1 MRISTTTIVENSLL
15 FVGSAYERLADAQQ
29 KISTGRRLSS
39 PSDDPGNIM
48 QSLTLRSTLDN
59 IDQYQRNI
67 DDARGFLISTDS
79 ALERAATLLRKARVT
94 ALQGASNTLGQDTM
108 QLLANE
114 VGLMYHQMA
123 LAANSMYGSRYLFSG
138 QRTNI
143 QPFADHGNGY
153 VYQGGTANNNDEEIK
168 YDIGPSETITVNIA
182 GDRIFNQAF
191 EVLRNIQSHLADGDS
206 TKLSLE
212 DIRALDQILSVITNA
227 RSEFGAKL
235 QQANQSNDRLELTR
249 VNLSDLKSKIED
261 ADMSRVVIDLKAAEI
276 TYQAALAATA
286 RGFQQSLVD
295 YLR

>member
-15 FVGSAYERLADAQQ
+15 FVSSAYERLAVAQQ
-29 KISTGRRLSS
+29 KISTGRRLNS

-67 DDARGFLISTDS
+67 DDARGFLVSTDS

-94 ALQGASNTLGQDTM
+94 ALQGSSNTLGQDTM
-108 QLLANE
+108 RILANE

-143 QPFADHGNGY
+143 QPFVDLGTGY
-153 VYQGGTANNNDEEIK
+153 VYQGGTAYNNDVDIK
-168 YDIGPSETITVNIA
+168 YEIGPSETITVNIA
-182 GDRIFNQAF
+182 GDQIFEQAF

-261 ADMSRVVIDLKAAEI
+261 VDMSRVVIDLKAAEI

>member
-15 FVGSAYERLADAQQ
+15 YVSSAYERLAEAQQ
-29 KISTGRRLSS
+29 KISTGRRVSS
-39 PSDDPGNIM
+39 PSDDPGSIM
-48 QSLTLRSTLDN
+48 QSLSLRSTLDN

-67 DDARGFLISTDS
+67 EDARGFLVSTDS
-79 ALERAATLLRKARVT
+79 ALERAATLMRKARTTV
-94 ALQGASNTLGQDTM
+94 LQSASNTLDQDTLR
-108 QLLANE
+108 LLANE
-114 VGLMYHQMA
+114 VGLMYDQMA

-143 QPFADHGNGY
+143 QPFADQGNGY
-153 VYQGGTANNNDEEIK
+153 VYQGGTANNNDEQIR
-168 YDIGPSETITVNIA
+168 YDIGPLETITVNIT
-182 GDRIFNQAF
+182 GDRIFTQAF
-191 EVLRNIQSHLADGDS
+191 EVLRSIQTHIANGET
-206 TKLSLE
+206 TKLSKE
-212 DIRALDQILSVITNA
+212 DLQALDQVLSAITNA
-227 RSEFGAKL
+227 RAEFGAKM
-235 QQANQSNDRLELTR
+235 QQVNRSNDQLELTR

>member
-15 FVGSAYERLADAQQ
+15 YVGSAYERLADAQQ

-48 QSLTLRSTLDN
+48 QSLSLRSTLDN
-59 IDQYQRNI
+59 IDQYQRNVE
-67 DDARGFLISTDS
+67 DARGFLVSTDS
-79 ALERAATLLRKARVT
+79 ALERAATLLRKARTTV
-94 ALQGASNTLGQDTM
+94 LQSASNTLGQDTL

-123 LAANSMYGSRYLFSG
+123 LSANSMYGSRFIFSG

-143 QPFADHGNGY
+143 QPFTDQGNGY
-153 VYQGGTANNNDEEIK
+153 VYQGGTAHNNDEEIK

-182 GDRIFNQAF
+182 GDRIFSQAF
-191 EVLRNIQSHLADGDS
+191 EVLRNIQTHISNGDA
-206 TKLSLE
+206 TKLSVE
-212 DIRALDQILSVITNA
+212 DIRALDQTLSAITNA

-235 QQANQSNDRLELTR
+235 QQADQSYSRLELTR